1 MRYRQ
6 PLANCRVTFPP
17 LPTDGPSGKGEGPQR
32 LRVEFEDPQRAVAE
46 GQTLVLYQGDRCLG
60 GGLIGSAGQS
70 YFERDK
76 PLPPRLVRW
85 AVGGEEGE
93 R

>member
-1 MRYRQ
+1 VRYRQ

-17 LPTDGPSGKGEGPQR
+17 LAMNGPSGRR
-32 LRVEFEDPQRAVAE
+32 LCVEFEDPQRAVAE

-60 GGLIGSAGQS
+60 GGLIVSAGQS